1 MEPTLETCLPL
12 LSQTPATL
20 TALLQGLTPAQL
32 DRNEGRDS
40 QGHDTWNPHE
50 IVAHLIHTDLVS
62 WMPRIR
68 HTLEFGQSQ
77 PFPPF
82 SRTGHRE
89 LDLVAPIA
97 ELLQQFAETR
107 RTNLDQLLALHL
119 QPTDLA
125 RSGHHPVLGTVTISQ
140 LLSAWTTHD
149 LTHLHQLIRLLAD
162 PFRESVGPFHRLLGV
177 LQCQGHSTPA

>member
-1 MEPTLETCLPL
+1 MEPTLESCLPL

-32 DRNEGRDS
+32 DRNEGGDS
-40 QGHDTWNPHE
+40 WNARE
-50 IVAHLIHTDLVS
+50 VVAHLIHTDQTN

-68 HTLEFGQSQ
+68 HIIEFGESQ

-82 SRTGHRE
+82 SRTGQRE
-89 LDLVAPIA
+89 LDLSCPIA
-97 ELLQQFAETR
+97 DLLKQFTETR
-107 RTNLDQLLALHL
+107 HVNLDALLALQL
-119 QPTDLA
+119 KASDFAL
-125 RSGHHPVLGTVTISQ
+125 RGHHPVLGIVTISQ

-162 PFRESVGPFHRLLGV
+162 PFREAVGPFHRFLGV
-177 LQCQGHSTPA
+177 LQCQGHSSPA

>member
-1 MEPTLETCLPL
+1 MEPSLESCLPL

-32 DRNEGRDS
+32 DRNEGGDS
-40 QGHDTWNPHE
+40 WNARE
-50 IVAHLIHTDLVS
+50 VVAHLIHTDLVN

-68 HTLEFGQSQ
+68 HTLEFGESQS
-77 PFPPF
+77 FPPF
-82 SRTGHRE
+82 TRTGPRE
-89 LDLVAPIA
+89 PSAPISG
-97 ELLQQFAETR
+97 LLHQFTDTR
-107 RTNLDQLLALHL
+107 RASLDALLALHL
-119 QPTDLA
+119 QPADFA
-125 RSGHHPVLGTVTISQ
+125 RCGYHPVLGAVTIAQ

-162 PFRESVGPFHRLLGV
+162 PFRTAVGPFAPLLGV